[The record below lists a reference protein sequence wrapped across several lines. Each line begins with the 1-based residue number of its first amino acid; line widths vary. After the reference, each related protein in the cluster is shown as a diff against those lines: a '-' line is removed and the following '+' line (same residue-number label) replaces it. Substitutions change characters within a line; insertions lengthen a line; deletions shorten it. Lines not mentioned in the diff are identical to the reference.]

1 MMLALMAW
9 PLLLSAQSV
18 LKGNV
23 KDDAG
28 EPVIGATV
36 REVGTNTATV
46 TDFDGNFE
54 LKNVSKNE
62 ISVSYVGFLTQ
73 TVNVKGRSFVNVTLQ
88 PDQKLL
94 DEVVVVGYGT
104 MRKSDVTGAVSR
116 ANIDAFEKSANT
128 NLAQSLQGT
137 VPGLN
142 VGQSTSAGGNPEM
155 SIRGANTIS
164 GNTSVLVILDGII
177 YTGGLSSLNPAD
189 IESVDVL
196 KDASSTAV
204 YGAQAANGV
213 LLITSK
219 KGAKGKAK
227 VNFSSSYSFQTPTH
241 KLNTMNRNEMLNFD
255 NECLWQYS
263 KTKESGYTQQDPNFK
278 LSERMP
284 DAWMTDDQG
293 NIIPGDYNWWD
304 DFIRTGSIW
313 ENQSNV

>member
-1 MMLALMAW
+1 MVKTMKRALLMLTLLASPM
-9 PLLLSAQSV
+9 LLSAQSI
-18 LKGNV
+18 KGVV
-23 KDDAG
+23 KDDGG

-36 REVGTNTATV
+36 REVGTQNGAV
-46 TDFDGNFE
+46 TDFEGNFE
-54 LKNVSKNE
+54 LKNVMKDE

-73 TVNVKGRSFVNVTLQ
+73 TVNVKGKRYISVTLQ

-116 ANIDAFEKSANT
+116 ANIEAFEKSANT

-142 VGQSTSAGGNPEM
+142 VGLATAAGDNPKIN
-155 SIRGANTIS
+155 IRGNNTIS
-164 GNTSVLVILDGII
+164 GNQDVLIILDGII
-177 YTGGLSSLNPAD
+177 YPGSLSSLNPAD

-219 KGAKGKAK
+219 KGG
-227 VNFSSSYSFQTPTH
+227 
-241 KLNTMNRNEMLNFD
+241 
-255 NECLWQYS
+255 CLTLITS
-263 KTKESGYTQQDPNFK
+263 VCGCILRPKSRDI
-278 LSERMP
+278 LSRIPISISLLVCRMP
-284 DAWMTDDQG
+284 G
-293 NIIPGDYNWWD
+293 
-304 DFIRTGSIW
+304 
-313 ENQSNV
+313 